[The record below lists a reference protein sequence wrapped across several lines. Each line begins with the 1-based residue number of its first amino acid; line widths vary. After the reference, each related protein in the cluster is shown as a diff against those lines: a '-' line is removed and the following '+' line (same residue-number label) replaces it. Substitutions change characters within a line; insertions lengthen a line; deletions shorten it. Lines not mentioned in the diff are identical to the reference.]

1 MKSPTNAIRREKAL
15 RSFDGAYRSSLE
27 PTNRL
32 EGVALQRRNRS
43 ISIGY
48 DTFEAKNSDGT
59 AFESGVDAILTA
71 AAAVAQ
77 RVSTNENGMLDHSL
91 HGRPLKK

>member
-1 MKSPTNAIRREKAL
+1 V
-15 RSFDGAYRSSLE
+15 D
-27 PTNRL
+27 PTNRM
-32 EGVALQRRNRS
+32 EGVPLQRRNRS

-48 DTFEAKNSDGT
+48 DTFEGTHSDG
-59 AFESGVDAILTA
+59 AVFESGVDAILTA

-77 RVSTNENGMLDHSL
+77 RVSTNEEGVSDRSM